1 MPNEANHHTDRQIS
15 LIRDPK
21 ANTKERGV
29 GKSFSLEEKHRG
41 LNRKSA
47 IKKRHYNKK
56 IKIKT
61 EMLLINS

>member
-21 ANTKERGV
+21 ANTEERGV

-41 LNRKSA
+41 LNRESA
-47 IKKRHYNKK
+47 IKKDITIKNKNK
-56 IKIKT
+56 
-61 EMLLINS
+61 NRNAAN